1 MRRFF
6 AVTMACVCVLCGGC
20 AKADVPPVT
29 AGFSCAVTVQAGDFS
44 VAGTLSRPGA
54 GQLILVCTA
63 PRTLAGVTARV
74 DGDGV
79 ALSRG
84 GLTAAFS
91 QAEFPQEALFLRLCR
106 VLDAA
111 ALCDTARAGKAQG
124 VCGSEPYTL
133 TYDAASGYLCTLS
146 VPNAA
151 FSVEFSDFS
160 PISA

>member
-1 MRRFF
+1 MRRLF
-6 AVTMACVCVLCGGC
+6 AVTIACVCVLCGGC
-20 AKADVPPVT
+20 ATADVPPVT
-29 AGFSCAVTVQAGDFS
+29 AGFCCAVTVTAGDFS

-54 GQLILVCTA
+54 GQLILTCTA
-63 PRTLAGVTARV
+63 PETLAGVTARV

-79 ALSRG
+79 TLSRG
-84 GLTAAFS
+84 GLTATFS
-91 QAEFPQEALFLRLCR
+91 QATFSQEALFLRLCR

-111 ALCDTARAGKAQG
+111 ARCDTARAGKVQG

-133 TYDAASGYLCTLS
+133 IYDTESGYLCTLS

-160 PISA
+160 QILA